1 MAAMGMAIAPA
12 RGFRTCPAARS
23 VKTWPSIDFCSNRL
37 LVRKRSTVWRRPLRI
52 CCGALKLED
61 RSDPL
66 TETIAKKL
74 IEIAQT
80 GERDPRQL
88 RRRAFE
94 ALGLPPAD

>member
-1 MAAMGMAIAPA
+1 M
-12 RGFRTCPAARS
+12 FR
-23 VKTWPSIDFCSNRL
+23 
-37 LVRKRSTVWRRPLRI
+37 
-52 CCGALKLED
+52 

-66 TETIAKKL
+66 AEVVAKKV

-94 ALGLPPAD
+94 ELDIPVVD